1 MRVKTHVP
9 SSVDRSS
16 TDEGQ
21 EQWGNNYRAA
31 KTARESQFTQAYLC
45 GNAWSGMD
53 GQKEAIT
60 SIGTGCCMAY
70 LKSNIISLLCKI
82 VDITIA
88 HSLLL
93 GSCFLH
99 HYLYRSHWQQ
109 AKAKAAPVSNRSW
122 QPCMI
127 EWVDE
132 ASKQQ
137 NGQLSYSTSSWAVK
151 IGPTG
156 SSRWLGCPA
165 TNRVK
170 SSARGPLSTGS
181 PQLDP

>member
-1 MRVKTHVP
+1 MYYMYSFMLLFVILVRVKTHVP

-60 SIGTGCCMAY
+60 SIGTGCCLAY

-82 VDITIA
+82 VDITMA
-88 HSLLL
+88 QSLLL
-93 GSCFLH
+93 GS
-99 HYLYRSHWQQ
+99 LYFASLSVSKPLATGQGSLSQQ
-109 AKAKAAPVSNRSW
+109 
-122 QPCMI
+122 
-127 EWVDE
+127 
-132 ASKQQ
+132 QQ
-137 NGQLSYSTSSWAVK
+137 IMQS
-151 IGPTG
+151 
-156 SSRWLGCPA
+156 
-165 TNRVK
+165 
-170 SSARGPLSTGS
+170 
-181 PQLDP
+181 

>member
-1 MRVKTHVP
+1 MLLSDKTCEALSTAMCSSQCYGMDVTILNVVGWLEVGCQANRERVSGTSARSIPSCYVP

-109 AKAKAAPVSNRSW
+109 AK
-122 QPCMI
+122 
-127 EWVDE
+127 
-132 ASKQQ
+132 
-137 NGQLSYSTSSWAVK
+137 
-151 IGPTG
+151 
-156 SSRWLGCPA
+156 
-165 TNRVK
+165 
-170 SSARGPLSTGS
+170 
-181 PQLDP
+181 